1 MHTHRGFCLPIFSTM
16 QFAPCF
22 FHAVLAHVGQSSC
35 LVSSRPPVRFRQTAP
50 SQRAVRPLPL
60 PHHVA
65 VFSKPQFF
73 EKKKSRKTL
82 RFKRSFAGFLELLTW
97 FEQATCSLR
106 VSCSTSW
113 ATVAHCTSAATGNI
127 LPYFCGTVK
136 AGFPVSGAS
145 FCKAF
150 HKKLLHFSPAAL

>member
-73 EKKKSRKTL
+73 EKKKPRKTL

-113 ATVAHCTSAATGNI
+113 ATVADKIFLHVLQREIFYHTSCALSRFDFAAEQVQI
-127 LPYFCGTVK
+127 VCDAK
-136 AGFPVSGAS
+136 I
-145 FCKAF
+145 
-150 HKKLLHFSPAAL
+150 